1 MEVYYLLI
9 LFLLA
14 VMSGFGAF
22 EEYMIK
28 KGRWEE

>member
-1 MEVYYLLI
+1 MEFYYVLI
-9 LFLLA
+9 LFFLA
-14 VMSGFGAF
+14 VMSIFGAF